1 VKGLERSDLVRLQ
14 ERKVHLPFLSKKCI
28 FEFSIM
34 SSAVPD
40 DMGPWVKQQLAAMG
54 QSDAPDMLVSA
65 SNYPTP
71 TLCLGSMALL
81 SVSIHVYSCGKM
93 CTANSCNS
101 K

>member
-1 VKGLERSDLVRLQ
+1 
-14 ERKVHLPFLSKKCI
+14 
-28 FEFSIM
+28 M

-40 DMGPWVKQQLAAMG
+40 DMGPWVKQQLAAIG

-71 TLCLGSMALL
+71 TLRLQGFL
-81 SVSIHVYSCGKM
+81 SVSIHVYSSGGT
-93 CTANSCNS
+93 CTVNSCDS